1 MKKKTQA
8 RDLTLIGLVEGIPTD
23 HCPAPQK
30 KFTGPSKIYY
40 SFNARSKIDVGEFPF
55 LKPHVLLLSSSSFFP
70 FHHKPFRQDKMA
82 DEVYDGAI
90 GIDLGKSVTLDILFR
105 LSSFCHVSIVCAVRA
120 LVLLDDA
127 LKMKALTIKRI
138 TSRHS
143 KALSIKQPLTFHLLR
158 YYLLLCCHLRG

>member
-1 MKKKTQA
+1 MKKIQDGAWKKTQA

-90 GIDLGKSVTLDILFR
+90 GIDLGKSITLDILFQ
-105 LSSFCHVSIVCAVRA
+105 LSSFCDVSIVCAVGRWSYFMMPS
-120 LVLLDDA
+120 
-127 LKMKALTIKRI
+127 KW
-138 TSRHS
+138 RHW
-143 KALSIKQPLTFHLLR
+143 QPRESSQDTAKF
-158 YYLLLCCHLRG
+158 YPSNNC